1 MPLNLYRR
9 HRQECEAGHPEES
22 RSGEFEERS
31 KKWMRCGCRI
41 YAVGTLGG
49 KFRRRY
55 TGKTTWDEAK
65 AVAAAWEAAGQW
77 EAAAPLPT
85 AAAPVE
91 KSGGVTIARAVKAF
105 LAEHQHDSAP
115 GTVRKYTML
124 MEKLTQNSE
133 HKGYVMLNQW
143 GPVDMREFRASWKVA
158 PQTANRDMSVIRS
171 FFEFAV
177 CNEWLDRNPGR
188 LVKNPKG
195 KSSTDGRFEQKLP
208 FSGEELTRMYEVAE
222 KRYGKME
229 TKWLRTN
236 HHQQASGVVNSYR
249 YKWTGQDLADFT
261 SVSVYTGLRISDVA
275 TFHIDRLNENGE
287 VRLRTTKAGTN
298 VNTRAPEWL
307 QKVIERRSLFQT
319 TFGGCGQKP
328 WS

>member
-1 MPLNLYRR
+1 
-9 HRQECEAGHPEES
+9 
-22 RSGEFEERS
+22 
-31 KKWMRCGCRI
+31 
-41 YAVGTLGG
+41 
-49 KFRRRY
+49 
-55 TGKTTWDEAK
+55 
-65 AVAAAWEAAGQW
+65 
-77 EAAAPLPT
+77 
-85 AAAPVE
+85 
-91 KSGGVTIARAVKAF
+91 
-105 LAEHQHDSAP
+105 
-115 GTVRKYTML
+115 
-124 MEKLTQNSE
+124 
-133 HKGYVMLNQW
+133 MLNQW

-171 FFEFAV
+171 FFEFAF
-177 CNEWLDRNPGR
+177 CNEWIDRNPGR

-287 VRLRTTKAGTN
+287 VRLRTTKGRDEREHSGAGMAAKSDRASKPVPNHLRWLWSKAMVVSTEGKGLER
-298 VNTRAPEWL
+298 TRSGGWQEEDR
-307 QKVIERRSLFQT
+307 KGT
-319 TFGGCGQKP
+319 TDDVSKA
-328 WS
+328 